1 MFVWTLLYYDYDNY
15 NYFGRLNYEIFRA
28 LRLVVDT
35 GIHYYGW
42 TFDKAVSYMMKY
54 LAFEKTEIESE
65 VERYICIPGQALCY
79 KIGETVIKNLRD
91 SYMKKDGADIRD
103 FHKKIL
109 ENGVLPLN
117 ILQDQFSKN

>member
-1 MFVWTLLYYDYDNY
+1 M
-15 NYFGRLNYEIFRA
+15 
-28 LRLVVDT
+28 RLVVDT

-42 TFDKAVSYMMKY
+42 TFDKAVEYMMKY
-54 LAFEKTEIESE
+54 LVFEKTEIESE

-79 KIGETVIKNLRD
+79 KIGETVIKKLRD
-91 SYMKKDGADIRD
+91 DYMKKDGADIRD
-103 FHKKIL
+103 FHDKIL